1 MIYIV
6 SQHNAHDALQAIP
19 NLTWWAF
26 MSDAKKEANRLANLN
41 ASPFYI
47 YSFEQQDCV
56 EPVEPLKTYRISF
69 ERIDREY
76 ITATGTDVADAIA
89 KARSGYPSDVWE
101 CYDVA
106 EIKEGEN
113 EA

>member
-6 SQHNAHDALQAIP
+6 SEYNAHDALTAIP

-41 ASPFYI
+41 AKPFYI

-56 EPVEPLKTYRISF
+56 EPVEPLKTYRLAF
-69 ERIDREY
+69 ERVERDY
-76 ITATGTDVADAIA
+76 LDVTGTDLEDAIQIARA
-89 KARSGYPSDVWE
+89 KYPSDVWDF
-101 CYDVA
+101 YNA
-106 EIKEGEN
+106 EEVKR
-113 EA
+113 

>member
-6 SQHNAHDALQAIP
+6 SQHNAHDALHAIP

-26 MSDAKKEANRLANLN
+26 MSDAKKEAERLANLN
-41 ASPFYI
+41 ARPFYI

-89 KARSGYPSDVWE
+89 KARSGYPADVWE
-101 CYDVA
+101 CYDVT
-106 EIKEGEN
+106 EIEEEK
-113 EA
+113 